1 MEVIPAVVVAVH
13 DATQISEARRAAQQ
27 LADRLEFSE
36 TRRGEVGIVV
46 TELARNALVH
56 GKQGHV
62 LLLPVR
68 DEASPWLDVV
78 AIDRGPGIHDLSQ
91 ALEDGFSTS
100 TTPGTGLGAVRRMA
114 SEFQVFSMP
123 AKMTAVM
130 ARLCLRRDGG
140 SPRDFSGVGA
150 VCVPIKGEKLCG
162 DGWGF
167 RRRGHTDSFMVV
179 DGLGH
184 GPSAAEAAHEALR
197 IFEAHPEMGPAELL
211 DEMHHGM
218 QKTRGAAVAIAEA
231 DISRGVLHFSGVGNI
246 ASYILSR
253 GQKMRAMVSHNGTV
267 GHVVS
272 RIQEFTFP
280 WKPNDLLVM
289 HSDGISSHWDVDK
302 FPGLLSREPA
312 LIASIIHDQAVRGR
326 DDATVLTA
334 RLRSAA

>member
-1 MEVIPAVVVAVH
+1 MEVIPAAVIAVH
-13 DATQISEARRAAQQ
+13 DATQISEARRTAQL

-56 GKQGHV
+56 GKKGHV
-62 LLLPVR
+62 LILPVV
-68 DEASPWLDVV
+68 DETSPRLDIV
-78 AIDRGPGIHDLSQ
+78 AIDRGPGISNLGQ
-91 ALEDGFSTS
+91 ALEDGFSTG
-100 TTPGTGLGAVRRMA
+100 TTPGTGLGAVKRMA
-114 SEFQVFSMP
+114 NDLQVFSMP

-130 ARLCLRRDGG
+130 ARLGLRRGEVTRDG
-140 SPRDFSGVGA
+140 SGIGA

-162 DGWGF
+162 DGWGYH
-167 RRRGHTDSFMVV
+167 RRGHTDSFIVV

-197 IFEAHPEMGPAELL
+197 IFELYPEMGPAELL

-218 QKTRGAAVAIAEA
+218 QKTRGAAIAIAEA
-231 DISRGVLHFSGVGNI
+231 DISKGVLRFSGVGNI
-246 ASYILSR
+246 AAYILSA
-253 GQKMRAMVSHNGTV
+253 GQKARAMVSHNGTV

-272 RIQEFTFP
+272 RVQEFTFP

-289 HSDGISSHWDVDK
+289 HSDGVSSHWDVEK
-302 FPGLLSREPA
+302 FPGLLGREPA
-312 LIASIIHDQAVRGR
+312 LIASIIHEQAVRGR

>member
-1 MEVIPAVVVAVH
+1 
-13 DATQISEARRAAQQ
+13 
-27 LADRLEFSE
+27 
-36 TRRGEVGIVV
+36 
-46 TELARNALVH
+46 
-56 GKQGHV
+56 V
-62 LLLPVR
+62 LLLPVC
-68 DEASPWLDVV
+68 DESWPRLDVV
-78 AIDRGPGIHDLSQ
+78 AIDRGPGIRDISQ

-100 TTPGTGLGAVRRMA
+100 TTPGTGLGAVKRMA
-114 SEFQVFSMP
+114 NDLQVFSVP
-123 AKMTAVM
+123 AEMTAVM
-130 ARLCLRRDGG
+130 ARLGARREDRSSHDALGI
-140 SPRDFSGVGA
+140 GA

-162 DGWGF
+162 DGWGY
-167 RRRGHTDSFMVV
+167 RRRAHVDSFMVV

-211 DEMHHGM
+211 DEMHHGL
-218 QKTRGAAVAIAEA
+218 QKTRGAAIAIAEA
-231 DISRGVLHFSGVGNI
+231 DISKGVLRFSGVGNV
-246 ASYILSR
+246 AAYILSP
-253 GQKMRAMVSHNGTV
+253 GHKSRAMVSHNGTV

-272 RIQEFTFP
+272 RVQEFTFP

-312 LIASIIHDQAVRGR
+312 LIASIIHEQAVRGR